1 MNETSTITDTLVIW
15 KTDIMSGLKSAFESM
30 SNSVLGTTFSPNMSS
45 GELEYDSDICDFH
58 VNEETG
64 NLEWEDT

>member
-1 MNETSTITDTLVIW
+1 MDEISTITDTLVIW
-15 KTDIMSGLKSAFESM
+15 KTDVMSGLKSAFESM
-30 SNSVLGTTFSPNMSS
+30 SNSVLETTFSLNMNS
-45 GELEYDSDICDFH
+45 GELEYDSNICDFH

>member
-1 MNETSTITDTLVIW
+1 MDKISTITDTLVIW

-30 SNSVLGTTFSPNMSS
+30 SNSVLETTFSPNMNS
-45 GELEYDSDICDFH
+45 GELEYDSNICDFH